1 MLLAPDT
8 SSEFRSSLTV
18 THEPASDEG
27 LDVILAGLLPE
38 MDRFFTDYA
47 SSEIR
52 DVEVGSR
59 PAKLIRGAYRHGRV
73 TVGLDQWMVQT
84 SARLWSISASY
95 DADGD
100 PAFFGL
106 ANEVVGTLQL
116 DDQAGAASAAKSS
129 P

>member
-18 THEPASDEG
+18 THEPASEEG

-47 SSEIR
+47 SSEMR
-52 DVEVGSR
+52 DVEVDSR
-59 PAKLIRGAYRHGRV
+59 PAKLVRGTYRHGRV

-84 SARLWSISASY
+84 SDRLWSISASY
-95 DADGD
+95 DRERDQS
-100 PAFFGL
+100 FFGL
-106 ANEVVGTLQL
+106 ASDVVATLRL
-116 DDQAGAASAAKSS
+116 VDHPNASSAAESG